1 MHSSNQTSF
10 ISRRSLLGACAGL
23 SGLAMTGTSM
33 AVPLQGKIRLAG
45 WSKPISEITN
55 ILVEPE
61 KGFFKANGVELAY
74 LPGAGGGD
82 AIRNILSGQ
91 ADVAFTDPG
100 SFFMALDKGEKLVA
114 IYDIYPQNVFNVVSL
129 KSSGIRKP
137 ADLKGKKIGVY
148 SLASGTRQNLLVML
162 HQAGLKESDV
172 SIVVTGLLNFAP
184 LMQGQVD
191 ATAAT
196 DTGLAVGLRKG
207 IGDVNVMQ
215 VSDHL
220 NMSSDMFV
228 VREEVFQQK
237 KDLLKAFVKG
247 YRESA
252 AWMMANPEEAS
263 VLASKYAI
271 DGTRR
276 DINLDVIRLRNASSM
291 PAVQGQPLGSFDMA
305 ALQKVPMPIV
315 RWAWCSVRSRWR
327 MWLCRCKYPP
337 EAHRLGGAE
346 LWEGYDSISAGRR
359 AAKALAC
366 CLLPGAC
373 QCLSGN
379 REYESVFFNG
389 LARQGGAGDGSQPRH
404 WRGDCPGVCARGC
417 DRGRQLPVQ

>member
-1 MHSSNQTSF
+1 MSVLRLHLFGSFVMQASFQTLS

-23 SGLAMTGTSM
+23 SGLAMAGSSM
-33 AVPLQGKIRLAG
+33 ATPLQGKIRLAG

-55 ILVEPE
+55 LLVEPE
-61 KGFFKANGVELAY
+61 KGFFKSQGVELTY

-82 AIRNILSGQ
+82 AIRNLLSGQ

-172 SIVVTGLLNFAP
+172 TIVVTGLLNFAP

-207 IGDVNVMQ
+207 IGEVHVMQ

-237 KDLLKAFVKG
+237 KELLKAFLKG
-247 YRESA
+247 YRDSA
-252 AWMMANPEEAS
+252 AWMMANPEDAS

-276 DINLDVIRLRNASSM
+276 DINLDVIRLRNAASM
-291 PAVQGQPLGSFDMA
+291 PALKGQPLGSFDMA
-305 ALQKVPMPIV
+305 ALQKGADAY
-315 RWAWCSVRSRWR
+315 RA
-327 MWLCRCKYPP
+327 
-337 EAHRLGGAE
+337 LGMVQRQIKVA
-346 LWEGYDSISAGRR
+346 DVV
-359 AAKALAC
+359 KAL
-366 CLLPGAC
+366 
-373 QCLSGN
+373 
-379 REYESVFFNG
+379 
-389 LARQGGAGDGSQPRH
+389 
-404 WRGDCPGVCARGC
+404 
-417 DRGRQLPVQ
+417 

>member
-1 MHSSNQTSF
+1 MNTSNQTSF

-207 IGDVNVMQ
+207 IGEVNVMQ

-291 PAVQGQPLGSFDMA
+291 PAVQGQPLGSFDLA
-305 ALQKVPMPIV
+305 ALQKGADVYRSLGMVQRQIKVADVVVP
-315 RWAWCSVRSRWR
+315 
-327 MWLCRCKYPP
+327 L
-337 EAHRLGGAE
+337 
-346 LWEGYDSISAGRR
+346 
-359 AAKALAC
+359 
-366 CLLPGAC
+366 
-373 QCLSGN
+373 
-379 REYESVFFNG
+379 
-389 LARQGGAGDGSQPRH
+389 
-404 WRGDCPGVCARGC
+404 
-417 DRGRQLPVQ
+417 